1 MSDAPREDISPEM
14 IREDALRR
22 RRSAEKKRKKRKRTA
37 FLVCL
42 GIVAAIL
49 LSIVAVAAV
58 NRWRLHI
65 ELNGKSSEKIEVFD
79 PYKEDGAKAWTE
91 GTILKFIHHPQKV
104 TVTGE
109 VDTGKIGDYT
119 ITYSASYG
127 TKQQASVTRTVTV
140 EDTEAPV
147 ITLVSNPDSY
157 TLPGHEYVEEGYSA
171 TDHYDGDLT
180 ANVTSSESNGVI
192 TYTVTDSSGNV
203 GTATRTINYK
213 DPNAPVITLNGDAQ
227 QTIIVGGTWT
237 SGCTAVDDAD
247 GDVTSKVV
255 QTGDVDVNT
264 PGTYTVTY
272 TVSDSSGNTAT
283 ATQTITV
290 VQLTNDENQ
299 AVNGK
304 VIYLTFDDGPCEYT
318 DQLLATLAKYNVHAT
333 FFTTSQFPDYLY
345 CIQEEAA
352 AGHTVAVHTYS
363 HEFSQV
369 YASTDAYWSDFNQQA
384 AVIQQYTGQ
393 TPTIF
398 RFPGGSSNT
407 TSAKYCPG
415 IMTELAAEA
424 AQKGLTYVDWN
435 VSSGDADGQPTAD
448 QTFQNIISGVQSHDV
463 SFVLCHDIHK
473 STVDCMDETIQWC
486 LENGY
491 TFLPITANSP
501 TCHHHIAN

>member
-1 MSDAPREDISPEM
+1 MSDGLREEQGPE
-14 IREDALRR
+14 LRR
-22 RRSAEKKRKKRKRTA
+22 EKETGNRRSAEKKKRKRRAA
-37 FLVCL
+37 FLVCF
-42 GIVAAIL
+42 GVVAAIL
-49 LSIVAVAAV
+49 LSIVVVAAV
-58 NRWRLHI
+58 NRWRLHMK
-65 ELNGKSSEKIEVFD
+65 LNGKSSETIEVFD
-79 PYKEDGAKAWTE
+79 PYKEEGAKAWTE
-91 GTILKFIHHPQKV
+91 GTLLKFIRRPQKV
-104 TVTGE
+104 TVNGE

-119 ITYSASYG
+119 ITYTAEYG
-127 TKQQASVTRTVTV
+127 SKQQASVTRTVKV

-171 TDHYDGDLT
+171 TDNYDGDLT
-180 ANVTSSESNGVI
+180 ANVTSSENNGVI
-192 TYTVTDSSGNV
+192 TYTVADSSGNV

-237 SGCTAVDDAD
+237 SGCTAVDDVD
-247 GDVTSKVV
+247 GDVTSKVT

-272 TVSDSSGNTAT
+272 TVSDTAGNTAT

-333 FFTTSQFPDYLY
+333 FFTTSQFPDYL
-345 CIQEEAA
+345 
-352 AGHTVAVHTYS
+352 S
-363 HEFSQV
+363 P
-369 YASTDAYWSDFNQQA
+369 DAYWSDFNQQA

-448 QTFQNIISGVQSHDV
+448 QTFQNIITGVQSHDV

-473 STVDCMDETIQWC
+473 STVDCMDQTIQWC

>member
-1 MSDAPREDISPEM
+1 MSDEIRVDKSP
-14 IREDALRR
+14 DLRPEKGSQTR
-22 RRSAEKKRKKRKRTA
+22 KNTEKKRRKRRRIA

-42 GIVAAIL
+42 IVVAAIL
-49 LSIVAVAAV
+49 LSIVVVAAV
-58 NRWRLHI
+58 NKWRLHI
-65 ELNGKSSEKIEVFD
+65 ELNGKSSETIEVFD
-79 PYKEDGAKAWTE
+79 PYKEAGAKAWTE
-91 GTILKFIHHPQKV
+91 GTLLKLIRRPQKV
-104 TVTGE
+104 TLNGE
-109 VDTGKIGDYT
+109 VDTGKVGDYT
-119 ITYSASYG
+119 ITYTAEYG
-127 TKQQASVTRTVTV
+127 EKQQASVTRTVKV

-171 TDHYDGDLT
+171 TDNYDGDLT
-180 ANVTSSESNGVI
+180 ANVTSSENNGVI

-237 SGCTAVDDAD
+237 SGCTAVDDVD
-247 GDVTSKVV
+247 GDVTARVT

-272 TVSDSSGNTAT
+272 TVSDAAGNTAT

-333 FFTTSQFPDYLY
+333 FFTTSQFPKYLY

-369 YASTDAYWSDFNQQA
+369 YASADAYWNDFNQQE
-384 AVIQQYTGQ
+384 AVVQQYTGQ
-393 TPTIF
+393 TTTIF

-407 TSAKYCPG
+407 MSARYCPG
-415 IMTELAAEA
+415 IMTELVAEA
-424 AQKGLTYVDWN
+424 AQKGLNYVDWN

-448 QTFQNIISGVQSHDV
+448 QTFQNIITGVQSHDV

-473 STVDCMDETIQWC
+473 NTVDCMDKTIQWC